1 MKLLRILICL
11 VEDLSDLNNQKNNLF
26 DRVKTH
32 YYEVEEISRVL
43 KKINETENDIRKIK
57 ESIEFDNE
65 LKTIKE

>member
-1 MKLLRILICL
+1 M

-26 DRVKTH
+26 DRVKTPY